1 MIITIARQ
9 CGCGALEVGEILAE
23 RYGLP
28 LYTRKSL
35 QLAAKEKGM
44 LDEMED
50 FFEERPVDELMS
62 SITFSFE
69 RNEVQEKFC
78 RAFRKVVG
86 EGGCILIGRCG
97 NFIFRDRKDLVSV
110 FLHGDERA
118 RITHVLRTENMKRRD
133 AENFVRE
140 TDEKRM
146 SYHKFYTGWT
156 WGNAPDYDLCIDV
169 CRLGAE
175 NTAALIEVYIQRLPD
190 LNAEL

>member
-9 CGCGALEVGEILAE
+9 CGCGALEVGKILAE

-35 QLAAKEKGM
+35 QRAAQEKG
-44 LDEMED
+44 LLAEMED

-69 RNEVQEKFC
+69 RGDVQEKFC
-78 RAFRKVVG
+78 RAFRNVVG

-97 NFIFRDRKDLVSV
+97 NFIFRDREDLVSV
-110 FLHGDERA
+110 FLHGDEQT
-118 RITHVLRTENMKRRD
+118 RIRHIMSSEGRKLSD
-133 AENFVRE
+133 AEEFVRN
-140 TDEKRM
+140 TDAARV
-146 SYHKFYTGWT
+146 SYHKFYTGLD

-175 NTAALIEVYIQRLPD
+175 NTAAMIEEYAGRLD
-190 LNAEL
+190 IE